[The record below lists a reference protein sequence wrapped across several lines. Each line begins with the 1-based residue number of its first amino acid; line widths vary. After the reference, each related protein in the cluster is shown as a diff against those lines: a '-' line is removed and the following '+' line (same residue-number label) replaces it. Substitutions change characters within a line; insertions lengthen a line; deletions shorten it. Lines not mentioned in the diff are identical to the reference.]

1 MGTFEFSRAAPAMAC
16 PVEIPHFRYAD
27 HDEVFTAGDAY
38 YGAPGHLPLLF
49 AGTELVEFSP
59 TGPLTETMG
68 VIGKNLEAARAAG
81 LAGGA

>member
-1 MGTFEFSRAAPAMAC
+1 MVLAGRIIFQ
-16 PVEIPHFRYAD
+16 YAD

-59 TGPLTETMG
+59 TAALNETMG
-68 VIGKNLEAARAAG
+68 VVGKNLEAARSAG